1 MSITNS
7 ITKLLNMED
16 DNLNFDENFLE
27 ERNIKGKRSLII
39 KGYLENKI
47 EYCPKCGCINENTII
62 KKRK

>member
-1 MSITNS
+1 
-7 ITKLLNMED
+7 MED